1 MNDYK
6 TFRVT
11 IIDDEAS
18 VIKCEYPLVS
28 NVAMYKV
35 YAADTKRFD
44 QIPRNIPGV
53 YVIRKIDKSDDSDSL
68 YRYYIGQTIE
78 MAQRMR
84 YHNRNKNV
92 PLDFIYC
99 TLRKEDDF
107 PELQGCLQYIET
119 KIIEKAD
126 NTKLENS
133 DTKSNSNFKISQDL
147 ISVADKYISFEQ
159 WQRQRQN

>member
-28 NVAMYKV
+28 NVVMYKV
-35 YAADTKRFD
+35 CAADTKRFD
-44 QIPRNIPGV
+44 QTIQRNIPGV
-53 YVIRKIDKSDDSDSL
+53 YIIRKIDKRDDSDSL

-84 YHNRNKNV
+84 YHNRNKNA

-99 TLRKEDDF
+99 TIR
-107 PELQGCLQYIET
+107 
-119 KIIEKAD
+119 
-126 NTKLENS
+126 
-133 DTKSNSNFKISQDL
+133 
-147 ISVADKYISFEQ
+147 VH
-159 WQRQRQN
+159 